1 MQVVE
6 MVLVGRVNKSLV
18 TMISQLGGRAV
29 GICGKDANLVT
40 AKARNFEEL
49 GYVGD
54 VTAVDCTII
63 KDLVSLSM
71 TGCRGLK
78 GVLQPLKGVLQP
90 LKGVLQ
96 PLKGGSAST
105 LAGEV
110 ADPRKIYPKC
120 VPTLS
125 RISCHSAQPF

>member
-1 MQVVE
+1 M
-6 MVLVGRVNKSLV
+6 GRVNKSLV

-63 KDLVSLSM
+63 KDLVSLYIN
-71 TGCRGLK
+71 GWRG
-78 GVLQPLKGVLQP
+78 
-90 LKGVLQ
+90 
-96 PLKGGSAST
+96 
-105 LAGEV
+105 
-110 ADPRKIYPKC
+110 
-120 VPTLS
+120 
-125 RISCHSAQPF
+125 